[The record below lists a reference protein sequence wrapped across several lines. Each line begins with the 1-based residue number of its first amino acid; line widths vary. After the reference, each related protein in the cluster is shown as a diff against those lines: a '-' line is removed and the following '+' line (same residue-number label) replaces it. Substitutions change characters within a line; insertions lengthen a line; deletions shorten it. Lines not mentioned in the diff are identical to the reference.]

1 MTTIIIV
8 NNTEMYK
15 MQDDRPSY
23 HAYDANC
30 VATPLHEV
38 FNSDYES
45 YSLDSIRQVCKGV
58 IAIRK
63 KNVFETGK
71 RYA

>member
-15 MQDDRPSY
+15 MQNDRPSY
-23 HAYDANC
+23 AYDANC